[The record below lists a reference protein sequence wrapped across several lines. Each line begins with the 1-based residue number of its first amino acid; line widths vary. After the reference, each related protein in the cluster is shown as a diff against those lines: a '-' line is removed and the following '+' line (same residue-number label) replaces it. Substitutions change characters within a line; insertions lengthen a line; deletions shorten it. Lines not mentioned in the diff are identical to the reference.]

1 MQLQSFIFGL
11 FISCCAAVFFLPQL
25 KAAPNSS
32 SNSPY
37 NLVSNLQTG
46 YYCKEVIAG
55 PSWRYQPGNC
65 GVIRNRYM
73 WLDAVGFETMTNFKS
88 LFNVTEFE
96 IDSGSVPLF
105 LKEELGLELLKVGE
119 QGNDDRLW
127 WALAFINAYRY
138 NPNNTEY
145 LKVAEAVYQDIKDKY
160 WDPTS
165 CSGGVWWDLARSY
178 KNAITNEL
186 FLTVAIDLYQVKK
199 EQDYLDEAKKAAD
212 WFIDSQMVNASS
224 LINDGLKINNS
235 SGNCSRT
242 GPAWTYNQGVFLDGL
257 AKLSYEL
264 SNQTYYLQA
273 MKTFNAVIDPKNHLV
288 SKDGIL
294 TEFIPEGGHV
304 NENTPAFKGAFV
316 RHLGYML
323 PFSTD
328 QDAVIICQFVKR
340 NAQMALIQKCQY
352 KAGPMIPYLWDS
364 DCTAEGNLVSST
376 TSFTGIDLL
385 NTAQICQNRLTLKQ
399 AS

>member
-1 MQLQSFIFGL
+1 MQVQSFIFRL
-11 FISCCAAVFFLPQL
+11 LMSCYAAVICLPHL
-25 KAAPNSS
+25 KAAPNFS

-37 NLVSNLQTG
+37 DLVSNLQTG
-46 YYCKEVIAG
+46 YYCKEVMSG
-55 PSWRYQPGNC
+55 PSWRYQPGHC

-73 WLDAVGFETMTNFKS
+73 WLDAVSFETLNNFKS

-96 IDSGSVPLF
+96 IDSGSVSIF
-105 LKEELGLELLKVGE
+105 LKEELGLESVKIFE

-145 LKVAEAVYQDIKDKY
+145 LKVAEAVYQEVRDKY
-160 WDPTS
+160 WDPTT
-165 CSGGVWWDLARSY
+165 CDGGVWWDLARSY
-178 KNAITNEL
+178 KNAVTNEL

-199 EQDYLDEAKKAAD
+199 KQNYLDEAKKAAD
-212 WFIDSQMVNASS
+212 WFVDSQMVNASS

-242 GPAWTYNQGVFLDGL
+242 GPAWTYNQGIFLDGL

-264 SNQTYYLQA
+264 SNQSYYLQA
-273 MKTFNAVIDPKNHLV
+273 MKTFNAVIDPKNCLV

-294 TEFIPEGGHV
+294 TELLPEGDHV
-304 NENTPAFKGAFV
+304 DANTPAFKGAFI

-328 QDAVIICQFVKR
+328 QDAFSICQFVEK
-340 NAQMALIQKCQY
+340 NAQTAWVQKCQY
-352 KAGPMIPYLWDS
+352 KGGSMIPYLWDS
-364 DCTAEGNLVSST
+364 DCDAKGNLVSST
-376 TSFTGIDLL
+376 TSFTGIDLF
-385 NTAQICQNRLTLKQ
+385 NTAQMCRNRFTLKQ
-399 AS
+399 D